1 MLLIDHFR
9 GFESYYSIPYGD
21 LTAEFGHWEKG
32 PDYDFF
38 KTLKEKL
45 GKKEV
50 IAEDLGYLTPAVLKM
65 VKKTG
70 YPGMKV
76 LQFAFD
82 PREESDYLP
91 HKYTRNSV
99 VYTGTHDNQTA
110 TAWVEE
116 IGRATG
122 PLPSST
128 FM

>member
-1 MLLIDHFR
+1 M
-9 GFESYYSIPYGD
+9 G
-21 LTAEFGHWEKG
+21 KG
-32 PDYDFF
+32 TDYDFF

-91 HKYTRNSV
+91 IIIP
-99 VYTGTHDNQTA
+99 G
-110 TAWVEE
+110 TAWYIRGLTITRPQRPGWRKSE
-116 IGRATG
+116 GPTG